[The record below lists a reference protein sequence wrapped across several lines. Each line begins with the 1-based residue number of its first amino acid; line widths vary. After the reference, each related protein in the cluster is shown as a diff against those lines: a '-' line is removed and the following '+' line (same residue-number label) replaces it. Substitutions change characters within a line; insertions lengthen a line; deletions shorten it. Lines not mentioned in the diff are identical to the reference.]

1 MHVKQFYLG
10 CLAHASYLIADQ
22 KSGIAAVVDPQRD
35 IDQYLQEA
43 QRLGVRIQHVL
54 LTHFHADFVAGD
66 RELRERCGATI
77 YFGAKAQAEY
87 EHQKL
92 ADGDAI
98 EFGDVRIV
106 AMTTPGHTPE
116 GASFVLYDLAASRT
130 APHAVF
136 TGDTLFIGDVGRPD
150 LLGSIGFAAA
160 DLANMLYD
168 SLHEKLMK
176 LPDATLVYPTHGAGS
191 LCGKNLSTDTVST
204 IGAQRQDNYALK
216 PMSRADFVAMITA
229 GQPTAPRYFV
239 HDAIM
244 NRRVRATV
252 DDLIGEAN
260 HAIPLAEVLRMQTA
274 GAQVVDVRDDVAVG
288 KGTLA
293 GAFHVP
299 LQGSFATWAG
309 ALLAL
314 DKDLVVL
321 ADPGTEQEAIVR
333 LLRVGLDR
341 VRGYVQGGFD
351 SVAQRRELVQT
362 TPQISL
368 DELRARLAGPQPPL
382 VLDVRTPTEWG
393 SGHIDGAMHVP
404 LIELEARL
412 HEVPRD
418 RQLAVICRTSNRS
431 ASAVSLLRRA
441 GIANLLHVL
450 GGMSKWAP
458 ATAGS
463 CSGGAKP
470 CSGGKS

>member
-22 KSGIAAVVDPQRD
+22 KSGVAAVIDPQRD
-35 IDQYLQEA
+35 IDQYLEEA
-43 QRLGVRIQHVL
+43 QRLGVKIQHVL

-66 RELRERCGATI
+66 RELQKRCGATI
-77 YFGAKAQAEY
+77 YFGAKARPEY
-87 EHQKL
+87 AHQKL

-98 EFGDVRIV
+98 EFGDTRIV
-106 AMTTPGHTPE
+106 ALTTPGHTPE
-116 GASFVLYDLAASRT
+116 GASFVLYDLAKSRT
-130 APHAVF
+130 EPHAVF

-168 SLHEKLMK
+168 SLHEKLLK

-191 LCGKNLSTDTVST
+191 LCGKNLSTETVST
-204 IGAQRQDNYALK
+204 IGAQRKDNYAVQ

-244 NRRVRATV
+244 NRRARATV

-260 HAIPLAEVLRMQTA
+260 HALPLDEVLRMQAA

-288 KGTLA
+288 GGTMV

-341 VRGYVQGGFD
+341 VRGYLQGGFAAIA
-351 SVAQRRELVQT
+351 SRRELVQT
-362 TPQISL
+362 TPQITL
-368 DELRARLAGPQPPL
+368 DELRQRLATTKPPL
-382 VLDVRTPTEWG
+382 VLDVRTPTEW
-393 SGHIDGAMHVP
+393 SAGHIDGALHIP
-404 LIELEARL
+404 LIELESRMA
-412 HEVPRD
+412 EVPRD

-431 ASAVSLLRRA
+431 ASAVGLLRRA
-441 GIANLLHVL
+441 GVTNLLHVL
-450 GGMSKWAP
+450 GGMSKWSP
-458 ATAGS
+458 AGAGSCGTSGTS
-463 CSGGAKP
+463 CSGGKP
-470 CSGGKS
+470 